1 MNSNRDRHRDGGRE
15 NGKVKKKRRRYKM
28 RKSAVEDSSE
38 VMSLR
43 RYEITLRL
51 SSVMITST

>member
-1 MNSNRDRHRDGGRE
+1 MNGNRDRHRDGGRE